1 MRPRG
6 IARENDTAEANTKL
20 RDPRD
25 SGSRIGG
32 LSSPIPAFA
41 GFITRKPPAVK
52 MKLSVTSAL
61 VSWASLGACVI
72 HERQTSKPLVDSG
85 SFQQQITKANL
96 EANLVRLSDIAK
108 ANGGNRAFGY
118 PGYDASVDFIWSRIS
133 AVQGAKVWKQ
143 DFPAVFS
150 SELRARLTV
159 DGKNL
164 AAYALTGSPFTPA
177 AGITAELTAGPEG
190 VAACEAAS
198 YADLDVAGKIVLV
211 REALCP
217 GYRSGYHAGVMKPAA
232 AAGAEAVIV
241 INDFYL
247 NLTAG
252 ILGPAD
258 DGTYVPTGFV
268 NQYVGDPLKARL
280 DAGETLTATFWED
293 ESVDSRV
300 TQNVFAET
308 EGGDENNVI
317 VLGAHL
323 DSVARGPGINDNGS
337 GTSLLLELFL
347 ALSRYSTRNKIR
359 FAWWGAEERGLV
371 GSRYHVDNLSA
382 AEAASILAYL
392 NFDMVARGYYGVFDG
407 DGASYG
413 VAAPPGSDVIQDLF
427 AAEFA
432 ARGVNVT
439 AARFT
444 NGSDYASF
452 WQVLNKPIGGLH
464 TGTASAQD
472 PCYHQQ
478 CDDIN
483 NPDLDQLTT
492 TAHVLSALALDGTNL
507 IKKLGARGLPV
518 RSAGGERIVATVEE
532 SDDEHHHC

>member
-1 MRPRG
+1 
-6 IARENDTAEANTKL
+6 
-20 RDPRD
+20 
-25 SGSRIGG
+25 
-32 LSSPIPAFA
+32 
-41 GFITRKPPAVK
+41 
-52 MKLSVTSAL
+52 MKLSATSAL
-61 VSWASLGACVI
+61 VSWASLGACLI
-72 HERQTSKPLVDSG
+72 HERQTLKPLVDSG
-85 SFQQQITKANL
+85 SFQEQITKENL
-96 EANLVRLSDIAK
+96 EANLVRLSDIAT

-150 SELRARLTV
+150 SELRAKLTV
-159 DGKNL
+159 DDEEL
-164 AAYALTGSPFTPA
+164 AAYGLSGSPFTPG
-177 AGITAELTAGPEG
+177 AGITGELAAGPEG

-217 GYRSGYHAGVMKPAA
+217 GYRDGYHAGVMKPAA

-252 ILGPAD
+252 TLGPAD

-293 ESVDSRV
+293 EFVDSRV

-317 VLGAHL
+317 VVGSPVPSDLEDLLNKAQLGAHL
-323 DSVARGPGINDNGS
+323 DSVAWGPGINDNGS

-347 ALSRYSTRNKIR
+347 ALSKYRTNNKIR

-371 GSRYHVDNLSA
+371 GSRYHVNNLSA

-392 NFDMVARGYYGVFDG
+392 NFDMVSRGYYGVFDG

-413 VAAPPGSDVIQDLF
+413 VAAPPGSDVIQELF

-464 TGTASAQD
+464 TGTGSAQD

-478 CDDIN
+478 CDGIN

-507 IKKLGARGLPV
+507 IKKLGVRGLPI
-518 RSAGGERIVATVEE
+518 RSAGGERVVATVEE